1 MTKKAIAQVIR
12 NIKSELDWL
21 LWREQ
26 QRNPDWRFRS
36 APYSK
41 RRARLVK
48 TYRALK
54 SQDI

>member
-1 MTKKAIAQVIR
+1 MMKKAVAQEIR

-21 LWREQ
+21 LWRER

-48 TYRALK
+48 TYWALK
-54 SQDI
+54 TQP